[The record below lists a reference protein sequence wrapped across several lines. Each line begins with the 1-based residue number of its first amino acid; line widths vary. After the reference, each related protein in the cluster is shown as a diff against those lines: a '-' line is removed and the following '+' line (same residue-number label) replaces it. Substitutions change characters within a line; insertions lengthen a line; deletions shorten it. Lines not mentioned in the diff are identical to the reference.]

1 MVYFDEDGN
10 YLDQSMKSVDKK
22 MMSLWITILM
32 LTSTVLAAGL
42 ENGWDDFLLYDE
54 DYEEDY
60 DDTEDGN
67 LDADLD
73 YFFDY
78 EEIGRLS
85 GSLNSSND
93 SVQNDEDL
101 QYTEDY
107 EIFMDEAFDYE
118 EDVDSSGD
126 VIFQVFDP
134 LEAEAP
140 LCVDHNWPVLIT
152 GGVIFVIS
160 VIAIITLI
168 IILIIKKVQ
177 AKKNNESTQ
186 GDAASENPGEIE
198 NEEV

>member
-1 MVYFDEDGN
+1 MR
-10 YLDQSMKSVDKK
+10 SVIKK
-22 MMSLWITILM
+22 MMSLWITILL
-32 LTSTVLAAGL
+32 LTRTLSGAGL

-67 LDADLD
+67 LDAELD

-85 GSLNSSND
+85 RSLNSSND
-93 SVQNDEDL
+93 SVQDDEDL
-101 QYTEDY
+101 EYTEYD

-118 EDVDSSGD
+118 EDVDSSSD

-140 LCVDHNWPVLIT
+140 LRVDHNWPVLIT
-152 GGVIFVIS
+152 GGVIFIIS
-160 VIAIITLI
+160 VIAIITLM
-168 IILIIKKVQ
+168 ILLIVKKVR
-177 AKKNNESTQ
+177 AKKNYESTP
-186 GDAASENPGEIE
+186 GDAASETQGEIE